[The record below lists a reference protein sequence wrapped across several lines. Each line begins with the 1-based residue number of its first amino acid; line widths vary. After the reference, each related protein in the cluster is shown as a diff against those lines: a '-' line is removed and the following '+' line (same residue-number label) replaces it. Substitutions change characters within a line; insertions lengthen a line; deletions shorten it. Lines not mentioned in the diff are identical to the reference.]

1 MSITRVVVGISF
13 FCLGIAAAIV
23 SCIFTIKMIDE
34 INRQREGENQIEYLG
49 STAPKMLRILRE
61 YRSLYPNG
69 RFRHYAI
76 ASFITMMVALLGTAI
91 CFHIVG

>member
-1 MSITRVVVGISF
+1 MSIIRVVLGISF
-13 FCLGIAAAIV
+13 FCLGIASAII
-23 SCIFTIKMIDE
+23 SYIFTIKMIDE

-49 STAPKMLRILRE
+49 STPPKMLRILKE

-69 RFRHYAI
+69 RLRHYAF
-76 ASFITMMVALLGTAI
+76 ASFITMMAALLGTAI

>member
-1 MSITRVVVGISF
+1 MSMIRVVIGISF
-13 FCLGIAAAIV
+13 FCLGMAAAIV
-23 SCIFTIKMIDE
+23 SYIFIVKMIGE

-49 STAPKMLRILRE
+49 STPPKMLRILKE

-69 RFRHYAI
+69 RLRHYAI
-76 ASFITMMVALLGTAI
+76 ASFITMMIALMGFAI

>member
-1 MSITRVVVGISF
+1 MSVIRVVLGIGF

-23 SCIFTIKMIDE
+23 NYIFTIKMIDE

-49 STAPKMLRILRE
+49 STPSKTLRILKE
-61 YRSLYPNG
+61 YRSLYPDG
-69 RFRHYAI
+69 RFRDYAI
-76 ASFITMMVALLGTAI
+76 ASFITMMVALLGMAI

>member
-1 MSITRVVVGISF
+1 MSIIRVVVGISF

-23 SCIFTIKMIDE
+23 SYIFIIRMIDE

-49 STAPKMLRILRE
+49 STPPKMLRILKE

-69 RFRHYAI
+69 RLRHYAI
-76 ASFITMMVALLGTAI
+76 ASFITMMAALMGTAI